1 MQQDYTV
8 DIVREMHDLHGLD
21 NNSVSAIYSR

>member
-1 MQQDYTV
+1 MRAHEV
-8 DIVREMHDLHGLD
+8 DIVREMHDLHGLG